1 MIDDL
6 EQTLYNDLKQ
16 AGSSRISDSFRPQLI
31 HLDLQDIPFKEN
43 SESDSVPQVNS
54 VQNLRFKDISI
65 SKSKNKDMCS
75 LRSFQC
81 QNNLQDKNDRQRHP
95 RNSGITKM
103 LAINNL
109 VKQFIER
116 LKKKAYIFPSNLGEK
131 IRENLREVMHKK
143 KNWKRIKQIQI
154 SDDGVKNQIFRK
166 LPVFNPASKVM
177 LIWEFFRA
185 IQLTILLWW
194 LPFKIAF
201 NPSSSRNIDAFESAL
216 TYIFAADLVIKFNR
230 GIFDQGKLIKNRI
243 SILKHYVQ
251 NEMHEDIIY
260 FITLIFVISDI
271 GIRASG
277 FQEVIV
283 LVQFGLNFIKLKKYL
298 TKYEETFVESSI
310 LTEIVKLIQ
319 LIIITFYFA
328 HFMACIWYY
337 VGIKSIEVNEI
348 SWTQDPKFD
357 NAGILQMYVYSF
369 YWATTTMVTVGY
381 GDISGKNIY
390 EVLCAIV
397 LMIFSSGIFAFS
409 MNQIGS
415 IFTNMDAQKQ
425 QYKRTLLLINQYMNN
440 NQVAEQL
447 QGRIR
452 NYLKYHY
459 HKQEKLYKNEIS
471 GIIDKLPTTLRSEL
485 IQDVQFR
492 VMQCIPFFNKNFSEE
507 ILPQIACEL
516 NLQSY
521 TPREIIYQQKQIDE
535 CNIFIVWK
543 GEVNLID
550 DNSGKVLKTFTT
562 GQCFGELEFLTN
574 QKRLG
579 TAISCD
585 FSQIYYISRN
595 QFLKILNSYN
605 NDFQKF
611 HLLKDQILFH
621 YNSSAIE
628 CYCCQES
635 HSIWKCPYIHY
646 KPDLERVIKKS
657 FFYDSSQERSQ
668 FKRRTIRQAVYY
680 QESLLQSSKHI
691 KTSNDLDNVTAG
703 DIQQIGSINES
714 NESAEESIR
723 HEKKSD
729 QILTLSY
736 GLPSENRRISQRTKF
751 VPASPLITE
760 SPLKKP
766 TDMLRYGQKQRKSL
780 FFAEQSVFTALQS
793 KRHESVSKTTS
804 LGQQQN
810 LIKQSSNYENDSNP
824 EPLNIIEGLDKMI
837 IYSHYF
843 PDNNFDKIIESIL
856 KYLKKYRLTRAYMI
870 PSKYSFVRLQKY
882 DKMKS
887 QGKKS
892 LGIKQHD
899 FMW

>member
-1 MIDDL
+1 M
-6 EQTLYNDLKQ
+6 
-16 AGSSRISDSFRPQLI
+16 
-31 HLDLQDIPFKEN
+31 QDIPFKEN
-43 SESDSVPQVNS
+43 SESDSVPQANS
-54 VQNLRFKDISI
+54 LRNLRFSI
-65 SKSKNKDMCS
+65 SKGKNQDIS
-75 LRSFQC
+75 SFNNFQQ
-81 QNNLQDKNDRQRHP
+81 QNNFQDKNDKQKHS
-95 RNSGITKM
+95 RNSGMAKM
-103 LAINNL
+103 LVINNL
-109 VKQFIER
+109 VKQFIEK
-116 LKKKAYIFPSNLGEK
+116 LKKNAYIFPRIHGDQ
-131 IRENLREVMHKK
+131 IRDNMREALNKK
-143 KNWKRIKQIQI
+143 KNWKKMKQIQ
-154 SDDGVKNQIFRK
+154 SSEDGSKIQIQRK

-201 NPSSSRNIDAFESAL
+201 NPSSSKNIDDFESAL
-216 TYIFAADLVIKFNR
+216 TYIFAADLIIKFNR

-243 SILKHYVQ
+243 NILKHYVS

-260 FITLIFVISDI
+260 FITLIFVII
-271 GIRASG
+271 
-277 FQEVIV
+277 IV
-283 LVQFGLNFIKLKKYL
+283 LLQFGLNFIKLKKYL
-298 TKYEETFVESSI
+298 TKYEESFVESSI

-337 VGIKSIEVNEI
+337 VGVKSIELKEI
-348 SWTQDPKFD
+348 SWTQDPKFED
-357 NAGILQMYVYSF
+357 STILQMYIYSF

-471 GIIDKLPTTLRSEL
+471 GIIDKLPTTLKSEL

-492 VMQCIPFFNKNFSEE
+492 VMQCIPFFNKNFSQE

-521 TPREIIYQQKQIDE
+521 TPREIIYQQNQIDE

-550 DNSGKVLKTFTT
+550 DNSGKVLKKFTT

-585 FSQIYYISRN
+585 FSQIYFISRN

-605 NDFQKF
+605 HDFQQF
-611 HLLKDQILFH
+611 HQLKDEILFN
-621 YNSSAIE
+621 YNSSSIE

-635 HSIWKCPYIHY
+635 HSIWKCPFIHY
-646 KPDLERVIKKS
+646 KPDLERVIKKN
-657 FFYDSSQERSQ
+657 FFQDSQQERFQ
-668 FKRRTIRQAVYY
+668 FKRKGVRHNVYY
-680 QESLLQSSKHI
+680 QESILQSSKHL
-691 KTSNDLDNVTAG
+691 KTSNDLDNNTAG

-714 NESAEESIR
+714 EESAEESAKY
-723 HEKKSD
+723 EKKSD
-729 QILTLSY
+729 QLLTLSY
-736 GLPSENRRISQRTKF
+736 ALPSESRRKSQRTKF
-751 VPASPLITE
+751 ISASPLQAE
-760 SPLKKP
+760 SPLLKP
-766 TDMLRYGQKQRKSL
+766 TDMLRYGQRPRKSL
-780 FFAEQSVFTALQS
+780 FFAGQSIVTALQT
-793 KRHESVSKTTS
+793 KRHESVQKAAS
-804 LGQQQN
+804 LGQLQN
-810 LIKQSSNYENDSNP
+810 LIQQQSIYENENNL
-824 EPLNIIEGLDKMI
+824 EPLSIIEGLDKMI
-837 IYSHYF
+837 IYSNYF
-843 PDNNFDKIIESIL
+843 PENNYDKIIESIM
-856 KYLKKYRLTRAYMI
+856 KYLKKFRLTRVYMI
-870 PSKYSFVRLQKY
+870 PNKYSFVRLQKY
-882 DKMKS
+882 DKIKS
-887 QGKKS
+887 QGKKAII
-892 LGIKQHD
+892 LKQNDFIK
-899 FMW
+899 

>member
-1 MIDDL
+1 MTEDL
-6 EQTLYNDLKQ
+6 EQTLYNDLKLG
-16 AGSSRISDSFRPQLI
+16 GSSRISDSFRPQLI
-31 HLDLQDIPFKEN
+31 HLDMQDIPFKEN
-43 SESDSVPQVNS
+43 SESDSVPQANS
-54 VQNLRFKDISI
+54 LRNLRFKDISI
-65 SKSKNKDMCS
+65 SKSKNQDMS
-75 LRSFQC
+75 PFKGFQQ
-81 QNNLQDKNDRQRHP
+81 QNNQQDKNDKQKQS
-95 RNSGITKM
+95 RNSGMAKM
-103 LAINNL
+103 LVINNL
-109 VKQFIER
+109 VKQFIEK
-116 LKKKAYIFPSNLGEK
+116 LKKKAYILPRILGEQ
-131 IRENLREVMHKK
+131 ISENLREVLNKK
-143 KNWKRIKQIQI
+143 KNWKKIKQIQI
-154 SDDGVKNQIFRK
+154 FEDGGKKQIQRK

-185 IQLTILLWW
+185 LQLTILLWW

-201 NPSSSRNIDAFESAL
+201 NPSSSKNINAFESAL

-243 SILKHYVQ
+243 NILKHYVS

-271 GIRASG
+271 GIKASG

-283 LVQFGLNFIKLKKYL
+283 LLQFGLNFIKLKKYL
-298 TKYEETFVESSI
+298 TKYEETFVESPI

-319 LIIITFYFA
+319 LIIITFY
-328 HFMACIWYY
+328 
-337 VGIKSIEVNEI
+337 GIIELNEI
-348 SWTQDPKFD
+348 SWTQDPKFQD
-357 NAGILQMYVYSF
+357 SGIIQMYIYSF

-471 GIIDKLPTTLRSEL
+471 GIIDKLPTTLKSEL

-521 TPREIIYQQKQIDE
+521 TPREIIYQQNQIDE

-550 DNSGKVLKTFTT
+550 DNSGKVLKKFTT

-605 NDFQKF
+605 HDFQQF
-611 HLLKDQILFH
+611 HQLKDEILFN
-621 YNSSAIE
+621 YDSSTIE

-646 KPDLERVIKKS
+646 KPDLERVIKKN
-657 FFYDSSQERSQ
+657 FFKDSQQERFQ
-668 FKRRTIRQAVYY
+668 FKRKGIRQNVYY
-680 QESLLQSSKHI
+680 QESLLQSSKHL
-691 KTSNDLDNVTAG
+691 KTSNDLDNNTAG

-714 NESAEESIR
+714 DESDEESVK

-729 QILTLSY
+729 QVLTLSY
-736 GLPSENRRISQRTKF
+736 ALPSESRRKSQRTKF
-751 VPASPLITE
+751 IPASPLKTE
-760 SPLKKP
+760 SPLLKP
-766 TDMLRYGQKQRKSL
+766 TDRLRYGQKPRKSL
-780 FFAEQSVFTALQS
+780 FFAEQSVISALQA
-793 KRHESVSKTTS
+793 KRHESVQKTAS
-804 LGQQQN
+804 LGQLQN
-810 LIKQSSNYENDSNP
+810 LIKQSTGYENDNNP
-824 EPLNIIEGLDKMI
+824 EPLSIIEGLDKMI
-837 IYSHYF
+837 IYSNYF
-843 PDNNFDKIIESIL
+843 PENNFDKIIESVL
-856 KYLKKYRLTRAYMI
+856 KYLKRFRLTRVYMI
-870 PSKYSFVRLQKY
+870 PNKYSFVRLQKY
-882 DKMKS
+882 DKLKS
-887 QGKKS
+887 QGKKA
-892 LGIKQHD
+892 IIFKQND
-899 FMW
+899 FIR

>member
-1 MIDDL
+1 MTDDL
-6 EQTLYNDLKQ
+6 EQTLYNDLKL
-16 AGSSRISDSFRPQLI
+16 AGSSRISDSFRPHLI
-31 HLDLQDIPFKEN
+31 HLDMQDIPFKEN
-43 SESDSVPQVNS
+43 SESDSVPQANS
-54 VQNLRFKDISI
+54 LRNLRYSI
-65 SKSKNKDMCS
+65 SKGKNQDIS
-75 LRSFQC
+75 SFNNFQQ
-81 QNNLQDKNDRQRHP
+81 QNNFQDKNEKQKHS
-95 RNSGITKM
+95 RNSGMAKM
-103 LAINNL
+103 LVINNL
-109 VKQFIER
+109 VKQFIEK
-116 LKKKAYIFPSNLGEK
+116 LKKNAYILPIILGDQ
-131 IRENLREVMHKK
+131 IRENMREVLNKK
-143 KNWKRIKQIQI
+143 KNWKKIKQIQT
-154 SDDGVKNQIFRK
+154 SEDGSKKQIQRK

-177 LIWEFFRA
+177 LLWEFCRA

-201 NPSSSRNIDAFESAL
+201 NPSSSKNIDAFESAL
-216 TYIFAADLVIKFNR
+216 TYIFAADLIIKFNR

-243 SILKHYVQ
+243 NILKHYIS

-260 FITLIFVISDI
+260 FITLIFVISDV
-271 GIRASG
+271 GIRAGG

-283 LVQFGLNFIKLKKYL
+283 LLQFGLNFIKLKKYL
-298 TKYEETFVESSI
+298 TKYEESFVESPI

-337 VGIKSIEVNEI
+337 VGVKSIELKEI
-348 SWTQDPKFD
+348 SWTQDPKFED
-357 NAGILQMYVYSF
+357 STILQMYIYSF

-471 GIIDKLPTTLRSEL
+471 GIIDKLPTTLKSEL

-492 VMQCIPFFNKNFSEE
+492 VMQCIPFFNKNFSQE

-521 TPREIIYQQKQIDE
+521 TPREIIYQQNQIDE

-550 DNSGKVLKTFTT
+550 DNSGKVLKKFTT

-585 FSQIYYISRN
+585 FSQIYFISRN

-605 NDFQKF
+605 HDFQQF
-611 HLLKDQILFH
+611 HQLKDEILFN
-621 YNSSAIE
+621 YNSSSIE

-635 HSIWKCPYIHY
+635 HSIWKCPFIHY
-646 KPDLERVIKKS
+646 KPDLERVVKKN
-657 FFYDSSQERSQ
+657 FFQDWQQERFQ
-668 FKRRTIRQAVYY
+668 FKRKGIRHNVYY
-680 QESLLQSSKHI
+680 QESLLQSSKHL
-691 KTSNDLDNVTAG
+691 KTSNDLDNNTAG

-714 NESAEESIR
+714 EESGEESAR
-723 HEKKSD
+723 YEKKSD
-729 QILTLSY
+729 QVLTLSY
-736 GLPSENRRISQRTKF
+736 ALPSESRRKSQRTKF
-751 VPASPLITE
+751 ISASPLNAE
-760 SPLKKP
+760 SPLLKP
-766 TDMLRYGQKQRKSL
+766 TDMLRYGQRPRKSL
-780 FFAEQSVFTALQS
+780 FFAGQSVITALQT
-793 KRHESVSKTTS
+793 KRHESVQKAAS
-804 LGQQQN
+804 LGQLQN
-810 LIKQSSNYENDSNP
+810 LIQQQSIYENENNL

-837 IYSHYF
+837 IYTNYF
-843 PDNNFDKIIESIL
+843 PENNYDKIIESVM
-856 KYLKKYRLTRAYMI
+856 KYLKKFRLTRVYMI
-870 PSKYSFVRLQKY
+870 PNKYSFVRLLKY

-887 QGKKS
+887 QGKKAII
-892 LGIKQHD
+892 LKQND
-899 FMW
+899 FIR

>member
-1 MIDDL
+1 MTEDL
-6 EQTLYNDLKQ
+6 EQTLYNDLKLG
-16 AGSSRISDSFRPQLI
+16 GSSRISDSFRPQLI
-31 HLDLQDIPFKEN
+31 HLDMQDIPFKEN
-43 SESDSVPQVNS
+43 SESDSVPQANS
-54 VQNLRFKDISI
+54 LRNLRFKDISI
-65 SKSKNKDMCS
+65 SKSKNQDMS
-75 LRSFQC
+75 PFKGFQQ
-81 QNNLQDKNDRQRHP
+81 QNNLQDKNDKQKQQR
-95 RNSGITKM
+95 NKGMAKM
-103 LAINNL
+103 LVINNL
-109 VKQFIER
+109 VKQFIEK
-116 LKKKAYIFPSNLGEK
+116 LKKKAYILPKILGEQ
-131 IRENLREVMHKK
+131 ISENLREVLNKK
-143 KNWKRIKQIQI
+143 KNWKKIKQIQI
-154 SDDGVKNQIFRK
+154 FEDGGKKQIQRK

-201 NPSSSRNIDAFESAL
+201 NPSSSKNINAFESAL

-243 SILKHYVQ
+243 NILKHYVS

-283 LVQFGLNFIKLKKYL
+283 LLQFGLNFIKLKKYL
-298 TKYEETFVESSI
+298 TKYEETFVESPI

-337 VGIKSIEVNEI
+337 VGIKSIELNEI
-348 SWTQDPKFD
+348 SWTQDPKFQD
-357 NAGILQMYVYSF
+357 SGIIQMYIYSF

-471 GIIDKLPTTLRSEL
+471 GIIDKLTTTLKSEL

-521 TPREIIYQQKQIDE
+521 TPREIIYQQNQIDE

-550 DNSGKVLKTFTT
+550 DNSGKVLKKFTT

-605 NDFQKF
+605 HDFQQF
-611 HLLKDQILFH
+611 HQLKDEILFN
-621 YNSSAIE
+621 YDSSTIE

-646 KPDLERVIKKS
+646 KPDLERVIKKN
-657 FFYDSSQERSQ
+657 FFKDSLQERFQ
-668 FKRRTIRQAVYY
+668 FKRKGIRQNVYY
-680 QESLLQSSKHI
+680 QESLLQSSKHL
-691 KTSNDLDNVTAG
+691 KTSNDLDNNTAG

-714 NESAEESIR
+714 DESDEESVK

-729 QILTLSY
+729 QVLTLSY
-736 GLPSENRRISQRTKF
+736 ALPSESRRKSQRTKF
-751 VPASPLITE
+751 IPASPLKTE
-760 SPLKKP
+760 SPLLKP
-766 TDMLRYGQKQRKSL
+766 IDRLRYGQKPRKSL
-780 FFAEQSVFTALQS
+780 FFAEQSVINALQA
-793 KRHESVSKTTS
+793 KRHESVQKTAS
-804 LGQQQN
+804 LGQLQN
-810 LIKQSSNYENDSNP
+810 LIKQSTGYENDNNP
-824 EPLNIIEGLDKMI
+824 EPLSIIEGLDKMI
-837 IYSHYF
+837 IYSNYF
-843 PDNNFDKIIESIL
+843 PENNFDKVIESVL
-856 KYLKKYRLTRAYMI
+856 KYLKRFRLTRVYMI
-870 PSKYSFVRLQKY
+870 PNKYSFVRLQKD
-882 DKMKS
+882 DKLKS
-887 QGKKS
+887 QGKKA
-892 LGIKQHD
+892 IIFKQND
-899 FMW
+899 FIR

>member
-1 MIDDL
+1 MTDDL
-6 EQTLYNDLKQ
+6 EQTLYNDLKL
-16 AGSSRISDSFRPQLI
+16 AGSSRISDSFRPHLI
-31 HLDLQDIPFKEN
+31 HLDMQDIPFKEN
-43 SESDSVPQVNS
+43 SESDSIPQVNS
-54 VQNLRFKDISI
+54 IQNLRFKDMSI
-65 SKSKNKDMCS
+65 SKSKNKNMCS
-75 LRSFQC
+75 LKSLQC
-81 QNNLQDKNDRQRHP
+81 QNNLQDKNDRQKHP
-95 RNSGITKM
+95 RNSGMASLLT
-103 LAINNL
+103 INNL
-109 VKQFIER
+109 VKQFIEK
-116 LKKKAYIFPSNLGEK
+116 LKRKAYIFPNNLGEEIK
-131 IRENLREVMHKK
+131 ENLREVLQKK
-143 KNWKRIKQIQI
+143 KIWKKIKQIQV
-154 SDDGVKNQIFRK
+154 SEDGGKKQITKK
-166 LPVFNPASKVM
+166 LPIFNPASKMM

-185 IQLTILLWW
+185 LQLTILLWW

-201 NPSSSRNIDAFESAL
+201 NPSSSTNVDAFESAL
-216 TYIFAADLVIKFNR
+216 TYIFAADLIIKFNR

-243 SILKHYVQ
+243 SILKHYVS
-251 NEMHEDIIY
+251 NELHEDIIY

-277 FQEVIV
+277 FQEIIV

-298 TKYEETFVESSI
+298 TKYEETFVESPT
-310 LTEIVKLIQ
+310 LTEIVKLLQ

-337 VGIKSIEVNEI
+337 VGIKSLEMNEI

-357 NAGILQMYVYSF
+357 YSGVFQMYIYSF

-381 GDISGKNIY
+381 GDISGKNVY

-440 NQVAEQL
+440 NLVEEQL

-459 HKQEKLYKNEIS
+459 HKQEKLFKNEIS
-471 GIIDKLPTTLRSEL
+471 TIIDKLPTTLKSEL

-507 ILPQIACEL
+507 ILPQIAYEL

-521 TPREIIYQQKQIDE
+521 TPREIIYQQNQIDD

-543 GEVNLID
+543 GQVNLID
-550 DNSGKVLKTFTT
+550 DNSGKVLKTFNT

-574 QKRLG
+574 QKRLS

-605 NDFQKF
+605 NDFQQF
-611 HLLKDQILFH
+611 HQLKDQILFQ
-621 YNSSAIE
+621 YNSSAIQ

-657 FFYDSSQERSQ
+657 FFQDSLQERSQ
-668 FKRRTIRQAVYY
+668 FKRKGLRLNVYY

-691 KTSNDLDNVTAG
+691 KTSNDLDNNTAG
-703 DIQQIGSINES
+703 GIQQIGSINES
-714 NESAEESIR
+714 SESSEESVK

-736 GLPSENRRISQRTKF
+736 AVPSESRRKSQRTKF
-751 VPASPLITE
+751 IPASPLRAE
-760 SPLKKP
+760 SPLLKP
-766 TDMLRYGQKQRKSL
+766 LDMLRYGQRKRKSL
-780 FFAEQSVFTALQS
+780 FFADQSMINALQS
-793 KRHESVSKTTS
+793 KRKESVQKTAS

-810 LIKQSSNYENDSNP
+810 FIKQLSNYENDNNF
-824 EPLNIIEGLDKMI
+824 EPLSTIEGLDKMI
-837 IYSHYF
+837 IYSNYF
-843 PDNNFDKIIESIL
+843 PDNNFDKIIEQLL
-856 KYLKKYRLTRAYMI
+856 KYLKRFKLTKTYMI
-870 PSKYSFVRLQKY
+870 ANKYSFVKLQKY
-882 DKMKS
+882 DKS
-887 QGKKS
+887 QSKKPIMFKQNDV
-892 LGIKQHD
+892 IK
-899 FMW
+899 